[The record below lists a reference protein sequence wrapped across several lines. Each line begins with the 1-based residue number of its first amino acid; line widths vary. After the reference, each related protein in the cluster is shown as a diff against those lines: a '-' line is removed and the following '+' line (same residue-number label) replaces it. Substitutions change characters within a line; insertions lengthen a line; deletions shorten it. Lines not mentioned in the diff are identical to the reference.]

1 MQKLH
6 FLKSLQ
12 LAGVIAVIRHDT
24 KVGAI
29 KASEAVIAGGMK
41 GIELTFTVPDAD
53 QAIRELRNKYQDN
66 PEIII
71 GAGTVLEAFTARL
84 AILAGAQFIVSP
96 TFDLDTAEVCNLY
109 QIPYLPG
116 CMTISEARIAL
127 KAGVDIIKLFPGN
140 LYGPAIIKAFKAPI
154 PHLNMMPTGGVDVEN
169 MADWFEAGAVAVGV
183 GGNLLASAK
192 TNNFA
197 EVTKMASIYMAKYQQ
212 IKGE

>member
-1 MQKLH
+1 M
-6 FLKSLQ
+6 FLKALQ
-12 LAGVIAVIRHDT
+12 SAGVIAVIRHDT
-24 KVGAI
+24 KDGAI

-53 QAIRELRNKYQDN
+53 QAIRELKERYEGN

-96 TFDLDTAEVCNLY
+96 TFDLSTAEVCHLY

-116 CMTISEARIAL
+116 CMTISEAQIAL

-140 LYGPAIIKAFKAPI
+140 LYGPAIIKAFKAPV
-154 PHLNMMPTGGVDVEN
+154 PHLNIMPTGGVDVDNLAE
-169 MADWFEAGAVAVGV
+169 WFEAGAVAVGV
-183 GGNLLASAK
+183 GGNLLAPAK

-197 EVTKMASIYMAKYQQ
+197 KVTENASVYMAKYQQ